1 MLEPLIYG
9 TYVQILK
16 DELLPAM
23 GCTEPIAVAYAAAI
37 ARQALG
43 QTPDR
48 VTIEVSRNIIK
59 NVKSVVVP
67 HTGGMRGLEAACAA
81 GIVAGRADKELE
93 VISDVTPQQIS
104 QIQQYV
110 NDTPMT
116 VDFAKSDL
124 IFDIAI
130 TVCHGEESA
139 FARIVDYHTNVVCIR
154 KGDQVLLSKEITG
167 KTESSMADKSLL
179 TIENIFHFANEVRI
193 EDVKEVLDRQI
204 SYNMAI
210 AEEGLRGDYGANIGK
225 VLLKT
230 YGDSDVKVRAKAYAA
245 AGSDARMNGCELPV
259 VINSGSGNQGITCS
273 VPLIVYARE
282 MELPESCL
290 YRALVFSNLLTV
302 YQKEYIGKLSAFCG
316 AVSASCAVG
325 AAITYIGGGDLEAI
339 RRTIEN
345 TLANI
350 PGIICDGAKISC
362 AAKIAAGLDAA
373 FLAHHLSMNGKAY
386 APYTGILRK
395 SAEETISCVGMIGK
409 EGMKETDREILQIML
424 QH

>member
-1 MLEPLIYG
+1 MVDKNVYDSYLAIMKE
-9 TYVQILK
+9 
-16 DELLPAM
+16 ELVPAM
-23 GCTEPIAVAYAAAI
+23 GCTEPIALAYGAARARETLGRMPEKILARCSGNIVKNVRCVQIPNSGGLVGI
-37 ARQALG
+37 AASVVLGAVGGDSSLNMEVLSRVTDEDRKTCRELLDKDICQVELLDAPVVLHFILEMQAGEDSVLLEIKYDHLNVTRLIHNG
-43 QTPDR
+43 KVLIETERDPDR
-48 VTIEVSRNIIK
+48 PVAADRTLLKLSLIK
-59 NVKSVVVP
+59 
-67 HTGGMRGLEAACAA
+67 EF
-81 GIVAGRADKELE
+81 AD
-93 VISDVTPQQIS
+93 
-104 QIQQYV
+104 
-110 NDTPMT
+110 T
-116 VDFAKSDL
+116 VDLD
-124 IFDIAI
+124 
-130 TVCHGEESA
+130 
-139 FARIVDYHTNVVCIR
+139 
-154 KGDQVLLSKEITG
+154 
-167 KTESSMADKSLL
+167 
-179 TIENIFHFANEVRI
+179 
-193 EDVKEVLDRQI
+193 DVKPMLDRQI
-204 SYNMAI
+204 QDNMAI
-210 AEEGLRGDYGANIGK
+210 AHEGMTGKYGLGIGR
-225 VLLKT
+225 VIRETYDNDLLT
-230 YGDSDVKVRAKAYAA
+230 RMRSLAA
-245 AGSDARMNGCELPV
+245 AASEARMGGCDMPV